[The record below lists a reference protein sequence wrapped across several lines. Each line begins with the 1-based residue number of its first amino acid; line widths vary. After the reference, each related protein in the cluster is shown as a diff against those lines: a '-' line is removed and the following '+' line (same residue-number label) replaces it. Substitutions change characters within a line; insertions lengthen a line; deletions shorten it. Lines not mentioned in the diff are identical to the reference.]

1 VSIVTKE
8 NVAYTSSSIAAE
20 SKWQTCNGRQ
30 FRKLVQAGLAALD
43 ENHRQV
49 NDLNVFPVP
58 DGDTGTNML
67 LTMRAAYKGL
77 QDSQDEHVGKVAQEV
92 SHGALMGARGNS
104 GVILSQIWRGL
115 ANSLEDK
122 EAFDAADLAVAL
134 SEASDTAYKGVMRPV
149 EGTILT
155 VIREGAEE
163 AQDALGKSNDLRFVL
178 ARLVERC
185 QQALARTPEMLPVL
199 KQAGV
204 VDAGGQG
211 LVYIFD
217 GMLRY
222 VHGEMF
228 YGLETP
234 LEVDVPA
241 QAKAAPAEG
250 LDNPYDVQYLLMG
263 ENLDVMT
270 VREKIDAMG
279 DSTVVVGDE
288 RTIKVHIHVKD
299 PGEPIS
305 YGISLG
311 RITDVVVENMQ
322 MQMEDIIG
330 ATAPVREPN
339 VDAGRIGVVAVAA
352 GDGLAQIFQSLG
364 AAGIVSGGQS
374 NNPSTEEIYEIVQGA
389 PNDEVII
396 LPNNKNII
404 LAAEAAGRLS
414 AKKVVVVPTRTVPQ
428 GICALLALDRNGQL
442 EQTAEKMTEA
452 CDQVASGEITIATR
466 SVVLDGVAV
475 EEGQIIGVV
484 DGRLRASGPDIDEV
498 LQTVLEE
505 MEIDDRELVSIYY
518 GSEVSLADAEQVAT
532 KVQGLHPEVEVE
544 VLAGGQTIYQY
555 IIGAE

>member
-1 VSIVTKE
+1 
-8 NVAYTSSSIAAE
+8 
-20 SKWQTCNGRQ
+20 
-30 FRKLVQAGLAALD
+30 
-43 ENHRQV
+43 
-49 NDLNVFPVP
+49 
-58 DGDTGTNML
+58 
-67 LTMRAAYKGL
+67 
-77 QDSQDEHVGKVAQEV
+77 
-92 SHGALMGARGNS
+92 
-104 GVILSQIWRGL
+104 
-115 ANSLEDK
+115 
-122 EAFDAADLAVAL
+122 
-134 SEASDTAYKGVMRPV
+134 
-149 EGTILT
+149 
-155 VIREGAEE
+155 
-163 AQDALGKSNDLRFVL
+163 
-178 ARLVERC
+178 
-185 QQALARTPEMLPVL
+185 
-199 KQAGV
+199 
-204 VDAGGQG
+204 
-211 LVYIFD
+211 
-217 GMLRY
+217 
-222 VHGEMF
+222 
-228 YGLETP
+228 
-234 LEVDVPA
+234 
-241 QAKAAPAEG
+241 
-250 LDNPYDVQYLLMG
+250 
-263 ENLDVMT
+263 
-270 VREKIDAMG
+270 
-279 DSTVVVGDE
+279 
-288 RTIKVHIHVKD
+288 
-299 PGEPIS
+299 
-305 YGISLG
+305 
-311 RITDVVVENMQ
+311 
-322 MQMEDIIG
+322 
-330 ATAPVREPN
+330 
-339 VDAGRIGVVAVAA
+339 VAVAA